1 MSSGTAKLDQYFEV
15 YHFTCHFLLLEYKLS
30 LSQSPRPLGTGP
42 IRNAENMES
51 ILTMKELRS
60 CDEPMKGSN
69 CYIKCKH
76 GYMFD
81 APRSNSFQPDNQ
93 HRVKI
98 NCLHT
103 WNYNVQWNILTSMW
117 GNGIKDNLDIIPL
130 CVRCDTLAACGM
142 VDNFWELPWVN
153 VDDYQDYL

>member
-1 MSSGTAKLDQYFEV
+1 MQKFE
-15 YHFTCHFLLLEYKLS
+15 S
-30 LSQSPRPLGTGP
+30 R
-42 IRNAENMES
+42 
-51 ILTMKELRS
+51 
-60 CDEPMKGSN
+60 DEPIKGSN

-98 NCLHT
+98 NCHHT

-117 GNGIKDNLDIIPL
+117 GSGIKDNLDIIPL